1 MQYQSL
7 AFERLQV
14 YSALC
19 NAGNAHTAMMCLG
32 AHTESQEKNHNS
44 DKLLVCSFSTLTDE
58 LSGAHPRVRWSGGY

>member
-1 MQYQSL
+1 MHYQSL

-19 NAGNAHTAMMCLG
+19 IAGNAHAAMMCLG

-58 LSGAHPRVRWSGGY
+58 LSGALPSVRCSGG